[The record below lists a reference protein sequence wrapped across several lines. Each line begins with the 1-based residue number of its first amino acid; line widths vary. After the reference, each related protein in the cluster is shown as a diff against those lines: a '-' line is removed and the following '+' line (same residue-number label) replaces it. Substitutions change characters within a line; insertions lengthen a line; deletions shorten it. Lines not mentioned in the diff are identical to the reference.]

1 MAVTASLVGRPRAV
15 MAAAARG
22 VRALIPALLARPPPR
37 VGVFAADAA
46 TARERRASS
55 SSSAGAMGDLA
66 KATRLNHVAIAVP
79 SLADAAATY
88 KNLLGAKVSEVQVRG
103 RPRAASAS
111 PRARRP
117 AEPRC

>member
-22 VRALIPALLARPPPR
+22 VRALIPALARPLPR